1 MDQQTDVV
9 ELRIPRKPEFVSV
22 ARLAV
27 SGIAGRMDFCYDDVE
42 DIKLAVGEACT
53 SAMTEFPG
61 GDSAVPI
68 TIRCESDTTRIS
80 IDVVDPTAKRRPGKG
95 EQGDEPISRLL
106 MEVLMDEVEVR
117 EDEDGVV
124 TVRMTKFVARDEE

>member
-1 MDQQTDVV
+1 VDQQSDVV

-27 SGIAGRMDFCYDDVE
+27 SGIAGRMDFSYDEVE

-53 SAMTEFPG
+53 AAMTDAAPG
-61 GDSAVPI
+61 SAAVPI
-68 TIRCESDTTRIS
+68 TIRCESGADRIS
-80 IDVVDPTAKRRPGKG
+80 IDVVDPAAGGRGGKS

-106 MEVLMDEVEVR
+106 MEVLMDEVDVR
-117 EDEDGVV
+117 EDADGAVSL
-124 TVRMTKFVARDEE
+124 RMTKFVARDEE